1 MLYLRLSKA
10 FLGCG
15 IIGNTMERQNKNYRK
30 SLFLAVFLCVSVF
43 AVSSASAVESINDLT
58 NKYDAKGAE
67 IKAVNQIIDLK
78 ERQATLL
85 EGQIVGLET
94 QADKLQREIDVN
106 KEKVNN
112 LGNSIQSLA
121 VRINEKE
128 TVITLQ
134 KKMLS
139 ELIRSSYNDSLTGV
153 IVPIIFSST
162 EVLDYFR
169 QKDASTETG
178 DRLGDM
184 LDSIKTLHE
193 SMVGERISLEEKKKE
208 VDVLH
213 IQLSEQD
220 SYLEGVKSSKQSL
233 LVKTTV
239 EQKKYISLV
248 KTLEEE
254 RQEIED
260 EINSLQSGEVASLS
274 DADMP
279 SFKKG
284 LLIYPLK
291 KFAVSQGYGM
301 TAYAKKGAYGG
312 GPHNGIDLS
321 IPSGTPIYAP
331 MAGKVVG
338 VGSMYKNGRWYGY
351 GRWIAIDHGN
361 GMVTL
366 YGHLSS
372 QSVKKGVTV
381 KVGEKIGA
389 VGSTGYSTGS
399 HLHFSVFSAKSY
411 KVVPSSKVKG
421 VYIPYGAHINPMK
434 YLP

>member
-1 MLYLRLSKA
+1 
-10 FLGCG
+10 
-15 IIGNTMERQNKNYRK
+15 MERQNKNFRVTF
-30 SLFLAVFLCVSVF
+30 FLATLLCGSVLF
-43 AVSSASAVESINDLT
+43 STVAQAAETVNDLT
-58 NKYDAKGAE
+58 DKYDAKGAE
-67 IKAVNQIIDLK
+67 IKAVNQIINLK

-85 EGQIVGLET
+85 TGQIVGLET

-106 KEKVNN
+106 KKKIND
-112 LGNSIQSLA
+112 LGNNIQSLA

-139 ELIRSSYNDSLTGV
+139 ELIRSSYNDSLTGA
-153 IVPIIFSST
+153 IVPIIFSSG

-178 DRLGDM
+178 DRLSDM

-208 VDVLH
+208 VDTLH
-213 IQLSEQD
+213 MTLSEQD

-233 LVKTTV
+233 LVKTTA

-260 EINSLQSGEVASLS
+260 EINNLQSGEVASLS

-284 LLIYPLK
+284 LISYPLT
-291 KFAVSQGYGM
+291 KFTMSQGYGM

-312 GPHNGIDLS
+312 GPHNGVDLS
-321 IPSGTPIYAP
+321 ISSGTPVYAP
-331 MAGKVVG
+331 MNGKVVG
-338 VGSMYKNGRWYGY
+338 VGSMYKSGRWYGY

-372 QSVKKGVTV
+372 QSVKKGDTV
-381 KVGEKIGA
+381 AAGKKIGA
-389 VGSTGYSTGS
+389 VGSTGYSTGP

-411 KVVPSSKVKG
+411 KVVPSSKVNG
-421 VYIPYGAHINPMK
+421 VYIPYGAHVNPMK